1 MQKITNNHKNE
12 SFFDDLFYSI
22 TDYSAEEDDNPI
34 ENENQSSKS
43 RYINGKR
50 SITPFIKKISKRLNV
65 NNMYEWLNEYEDAF
79 TVEDNIKKIQK
90 KFSRANMPL
99 DTKKDL
105 RDEIVSLFNEII
117 TECPDVLPT
126 KSRYL
131 IETDSNNNFYSDNK
145 KINNQLTYTK
155 EQILKEKNKKIPV
168 KYSNDFEFMFDKED
182 NIVWTNK
189 TADAYNKFP
198 LSFKLKFDSS
208 NPNFDKIK
216 NIRNLINEANMS
228 NGYVEL
234 GTAKEASEF
243 LNGDPHPFPKITD
256 ENVKGVKWY
265 IGREQNPTELLINL
279 TIKNKYL
286 TYFKNNI
293 KLQLLYIDNE
303 NKKYIFTNKWLDTW
317 YDSSLTFE
325 MASRNV
331 TFNYGIR
338 TKYYSNLYYFKDIYK
353 FLFLLKDKNSSITIH
368 AVNEN
373 INLLDN
379 SDYGD
384 FDFKEKDNNL
394 LKDDLDI
401 MAWLLNIEES
411 NNCNINFDISEF
423 MTERYFLKVLYYT
436 SKNMP
441 TKVDKNI
448 TYTIPNNY
456 NFEIGKKYHFKVE
469 YDSIDIFGGHF
480 MIPISRTLNFNGEII
495 AKNDKKITI
504 AFNESW
510 PSNDHVSIKN
520 SLTLDV

>member
-1 MQKITNNHKNE
+1 
-12 SFFDDLFYSI
+12 L
-22 TDYSAEEDDNPI
+22 
-34 ENENQSSKS
+34 
-43 RYINGKR
+43 
-50 SITPFIKKISKRLNV
+50 
-65 NNMYEWLNEYEDAF
+65 
-79 TVEDNIKKIQK
+79 
-90 KFSRANMPL
+90 PL

-155 EQILKEKNKKIPV
+155 EQILKEKNKKIQL
-168 KYSNDFEFMFDKED
+168 
-182 NIVWTNK
+182 NIVMTLNLCLIK
-189 TADAYNKFP
+189 KIILFGQIKLLMHIIKFP

-317 YDSSLTFE
+317 YDSS
-325 MASRNV
+325 
-331 TFNYGIR
+331 
-338 TKYYSNLYYFKDIYK
+338 
-353 FLFLLKDKNSSITIH
+353 
-368 AVNEN
+368 
-373 INLLDN
+373 
-379 SDYGD
+379 
-384 FDFKEKDNNL
+384 
-394 LKDDLDI
+394 
-401 MAWLLNIEES
+401 
-411 NNCNINFDISEF
+411 INF
-423 MTERYFLKVLYYT
+423 
-436 SKNMP
+436 
-441 TKVDKNI
+441 
-448 TYTIPNNY
+448 
-456 NFEIGKKYHFKVE
+456 
-469 YDSIDIFGGHF
+469 
-480 MIPISRTLNFNGEII
+480 
-495 AKNDKKITI
+495 
-504 AFNESW
+504 
-510 PSNDHVSIKN
+510 
-520 SLTLDV
+520 